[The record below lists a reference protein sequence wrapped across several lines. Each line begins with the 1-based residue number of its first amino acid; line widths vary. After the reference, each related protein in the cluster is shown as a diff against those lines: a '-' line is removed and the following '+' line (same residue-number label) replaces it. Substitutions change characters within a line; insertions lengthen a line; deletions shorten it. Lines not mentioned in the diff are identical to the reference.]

1 VHDRVGP
8 REQRRHV
15 DAELGGQELEPV
27 DQAFGRVG
35 RCRSALG
42 DGERAVL
49 VDGDQVGEGA
59 ADVDADAEAS
69 AQ

>member
-1 VHDRVGP
+1 VHDRLGLG
-8 REQRRHV
+8 EQRRQV
-15 DAELGGQELEPV
+15 DAELGGQESEAV
-27 DQAFGRVG
+27 DEAFGRVDRG
-35 RCRSALG
+35 RGALG
-42 DGERAVL
+42 DGECTML

>member
-8 REQRRHV
+8 GEQRRQV
-15 DAELGGQELEPV
+15 DAELGGQEAEPV
-27 DQAFGRVG
+27 DQAFGRVE
-35 RCRSALG
+35 RCRGALG
-42 DGERAVL
+42 ESERAEL

-59 ADVDADAEAS
+59 ADVDADAEAW